1 MKKITFHLGA
11 EKQIKISTAGHSDSL
26 FYEGYRQA
34 LAGVIE
40 IVRASSGY
48 VRDWDDLSR
57 RGDKALRTPYY
68 SQTVENGS
76 FCGGDKDFYN
86 FPSNLLV
93 FTGGRG
99 TGKSSAMLTF
109 VDSWGKKESQ
119 LFSRE
124 FVEDMVRYELPGM
137 VASAEEQAV
146 SAVYDL
152 LRETVFLPLSPIDP
166 TTL

>member
-57 RGDKALRTPYY
+57 RGTK
-68 SQTVENGS
+68 
-76 FCGGDKDFYN
+76 
-86 FPSNLLV
+86 PS
-93 FTGGRG
+93 GRPI
-99 TGKSSAMLTF
+99 TARRWKTA
-109 VDSWGKKESQ
+109 
-119 LFSRE
+119 
-124 FVEDMVRYELPGM
+124 
-137 VASAEEQAV
+137 ASAAGT
-146 SAVYDL
+146 
-152 LRETVFLPLSPIDP
+152 RIFIISPATFWCSRADGAP
-166 TTL
+166 EKAAPC